1 MMTEGVTALIREAR
15 DHGPGLQR
23 RAHAGQRRSLGG
35 ACVQAAHAGS
45 CMRCAQLFCAPEAL
59 LSLQALQKEG

>member
-15 DHGPGLQR
+15 DHGPGPQR

-35 ACVQAAHAGS
+35 ACVQAAT
-45 CMRCAQLFCAPEAL
+45 CMLCAQLFCAPEAL